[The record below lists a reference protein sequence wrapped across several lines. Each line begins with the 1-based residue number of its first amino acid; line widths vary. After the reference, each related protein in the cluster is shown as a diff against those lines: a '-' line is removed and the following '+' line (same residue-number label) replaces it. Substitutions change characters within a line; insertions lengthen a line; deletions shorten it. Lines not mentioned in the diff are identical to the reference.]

1 MNIKV
6 CGMTQLKQVQQLE
19 GLDIDFA
26 GFIFDKNSPRYAEG
40 KLDKKEIKKADYD
53 MKKVGVFV
61 NPSYSDIL
69 DAIEEYGLDV
79 VQLHGEETP
88 EFCSDLNED
97 VEVIKVF
104 HIDESVKDIDALVAP
119 YDEACDYYLFDTAP
133 SNSPEGGGKAGLRGG
148 TGKQFDWSIIA
159 KSKIEKPFF
168 LSGGIGI
175 EDVKR
180 IKALKHP
187 DFYGVDINSKVEKAP
202 GEKDMSLVLQF
213 KLGMKPPTPKGG

>member
-19 GLDIDFA
+19 GLDIDFV
-26 GFIFDKNSPRYAEG
+26 GFIFDKNSLRYVEG

-69 DAIEEYGLDV
+69 DAIEDYGLDV

-88 EFCSDLNED
+88 AFCTDLNED

-104 HIDESVKDIDALVAP
+104 HIDESIKSIDELVAP
-119 YDEACDYYLFDTAP
+119 YDGACDYYLFDT
-133 SNSPEGGGKAGLRGG
+133 SPLNPLQRERGEKANLRGG
-148 TGKQFDWSIIA
+148 TGKQFDWSVIE

-168 LSGGIGI
+168 LSGGIGV
-175 EDVKR
+175 EDIKR
-180 IKALKHP
+180 IKAFKHP
-187 DFYGVDINSKVEKAP
+187 DFYGVDINSKVEKEP

-213 KLGMKPPTPKGG
+213 KIGMK